1 MLQRFAM
8 LHAGKWHAMELMGAH
23 MGCAEAACRA
33 AAPNSA
39 HRHACTRATT
49 TICIMA
55 PAGSMPRH
63 DARHGRPASPAAASA
78 RLLAATHAI
87 LKLRQQKPSSPRT
100 CGRGCSCCALPA
112 SAQQECRK
120 GESRACLPG
129 GARARAVVGG
139 GNGCL
144 GMGEHARACMQ
155 ARGQA
160 CTAAQH
166 STTRNYRRRL
176 TSAKVTNF
184 SSFQRWPCAL

>member
-1 MLQRFAM
+1 M
-8 LHAGKWHAMELMGAH
+8 LHARKWHGMELMGAH
-23 MGCAEAACRA
+23 VGRAGAACKAEA
-33 AAPNSA
+33 PSSA
-39 HRHACTRATT
+39 HKHACSPAPTT
-49 TICIMA
+49 TCIHA
-55 PAGSMPRH
+55 PPAGMMPRY
-63 DARHGRPASPAAASA
+63 DAQHGRPATPAAASA

-87 LKLRQQKPSSPRT
+87 LKLRQQKPSSPCT

-112 SAQQECRK
+112 SAQQEGRK

-166 STTRNYRRRL
+166 RAQHEKLSQRRL
-176 TSAKVTNF
+176 TSAK
-184 SSFQRWPCAL
+184 